1 MYKRKL
7 LVGVTGSVG
16 AANVPTYLAYLSQH
30 YEINLILTKNA
41 QKFLTTNACLP
52 YVDNIFTDMDD
63 HSTIKIP
70 HANLPRESDLFL
82 IIPTTANFLFKLAN
96 GVADDLLSLAVLN
109 YNGPIFLTP
118 NMNPQMWNSSAVQRN
133 VKQLKEDGAHFLNV
147 ATHSIE
153 ASSGNITFSEASLP
167 QPQDLIDSLNKIYQV
182 SK

>member
-1 MYKRKL
+1 M
-7 LVGVTGSVG
+7 
-16 AANVPTYLAYLSQH
+16 
-30 YEINLILTKNA
+30 
-41 QKFLTTNACLP
+41 
-52 YVDNIFTDMDD
+52 
-63 HSTIKIP
+63 
-70 HANLPRESDLFL
+70 
-82 IIPTTANFLFKLAN
+82 
-96 GVADDLLSLAVLN
+96 LSLAVLN